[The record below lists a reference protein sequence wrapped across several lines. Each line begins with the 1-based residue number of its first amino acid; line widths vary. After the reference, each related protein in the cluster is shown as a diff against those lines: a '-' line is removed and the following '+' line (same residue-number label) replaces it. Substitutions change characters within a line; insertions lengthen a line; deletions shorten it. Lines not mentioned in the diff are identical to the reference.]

1 MFPWLR
7 TLSITAQ
14 HMNSVFTPKL
24 DGVVKDK
31 GSVSLLWLFPKM
43 FFWEGPALLPLLQV
57 TGDPGARG
65 VGMERPGWGEWLGN
79 GGIFLKRFQCP
90 VLRRMLGHVAVLE
103 FCSGTAQHSH
113 GWHLPSIPTCHSY
126 SCWVLPPRWVEMTL
140 GSINQETNYP
150 CSLLPSSAAM
160 EAAVGGELCRCKI
173 WGGLFVLHSG
183 LILSTLSEKKNLLM
197 ISCQGCVVSL
207 VYLLEMW
214 LLTYQNVS
222 KNSAEEHNTRSR

>member
-1 MFPWLR
+1 M
-7 TLSITAQ
+7 
-14 HMNSVFTPKL
+14 
-24 DGVVKDK
+24 
-31 GSVSLLWLFPKM
+31 
-43 FFWEGPALLPLLQV
+43 
-57 TGDPGARG
+57 
-65 VGMERPGWGEWLGN
+65 GMERPGWGEWLGN

-140 GSINQETNYP
+140 GSINQETNDP

-214 LLTYQNVS
+214 LLTHQNVS